1 MMKQTKMNQRGITLW
16 GLSYILF
23 TVIMIFVFILRLYPL
38 YYEKYQYIGMLDA
51 VAQRPDATSLTEKDA
66 IKYFMRNVSVTNLTR
81 FSESNLKDYMVLERS
96 KTKGQPSVLHLKY
109 EASNALFGDLELK
122 MVFDR
127 SVVMRGPGGGE

>member
-1 MMKQTKMNQRGITLW
+1 MMKQMSKYQRGMTLW

-23 TVIMIFVFILRLYPL
+23 TLIMIFVFILRVYPL

-51 VAQRPDATSLTEKDA
+51 VAQRPDATSLSEKEA

-81 FSESNLKDYMVLERS
+81 FSESNLKDYMSLERS
-96 KTKGQPSVLHLKY
+96 KTKGKPGVLHLKY